1 MFLLLLA
8 QTGVV
13 LAPPASSVY
22 VPAPIVTRSSA
33 SDRMAAMR
41 ESVPLDV
48 VVRVPQ
54 GVLRSGR
61 LLVDGARGASWR
73 QSQSEAVASS
83 CEQVDLPFG
92 ASQREASV
100 TLRRVMRSDMADD
113 LFSVEARWTRPRDA
127 GCGGTSTIELRQ
139 TVTLA
144 VGATQTL
151 KGDGGLVVEL
161 RRR

>member
-8 QTGVV
+8 QAGAV
-13 LAPPASSVY
+13 LAPPAPSIY

-54 GVLRSGR
+54 GLLWSGR
-61 LLVDGARGASWR
+61 LLVDGGRGASWR

-83 CEQVDLPFG
+83 
-92 ASQREASV
+92 
-100 TLRRVMRSDMADD
+100 
-113 LFSVEARWTRPRDA
+113 
-127 GCGGTSTIELRQ
+127 
-139 TVTLA
+139 
-144 VGATQTL
+144 
-151 KGDGGLVVEL
+151 
-161 RRR
+161 

>member
-8 QTGVV
+8 QAGAV
-13 LAPPASSVY
+13 LAPPAPSIY

-41 ESVPLDV
+41 ESVPLDI

-54 GVLRSGR
+54 GLLWSGR
-61 LLVDGARGASWR
+61 LLVDGGRGASWR

-83 CEQVDLPFG
+83 CGQIDLPFN

-100 TLRRVMRSDMADD
+100 TLRRSTRSDMAAD
-113 LFSVEARWTRPRDA
+113 LFSVEARWTRPSDA

-139 TVTLA
+139 TVMLA
-144 VGATQTL
+144 VGTTQIL